1 MMGYVEAASPFD
13 AVRTFFD
20 NPQFPLD
27 WRDIRYMWAE
37 PLQDDESSGHYGEFD
52 RIYIEDLAE
61 QAKRGE
67 RADSR
72 ERGA

>member
-1 MMGYVEAASPFD
+1 
-13 AVRTFFD
+13 
-20 NPQFPLD
+20 
-27 WRDIRYMWAE
+27 MWAE
-37 PLQDDESSGHYGEFD
+37 PLQEDESSGHYGEFD